1 VEVRGR
7 DQVTAALLD
16 AAAALLAARGPAAVS
31 VRDIAARAGVNH
43 GLVHRHFGSK
53 QALLGAVLDRL
64 AHRVPLA
71 GGADETG
78 RAGLLHLFDAAAGND
93 LYFRVLARTML
104 DGEAP
109 QALQSDFPIMRH
121 LVERFRDLQRAGQF
135 APEVDARV
143 LAAGSAAL
151 VLGWML
157 FAPFIA
163 TAAGFP
169 TSDPERLRDAIRQG
183 MLALFRRLQGPAPGA

>member
-1 VEVRGR
+1 VRGR

-31 VRDIAARAGVNH
+31 VRDIAAHAGVNH

-53 QALLGAVLDRL
+53 QALLGAVLDGL
-64 AHRVPLA
+64 AHGISLT
-71 GGADETG
+71 GGDDETG

-93 LYFRVLARTML
+93 LYFRVLARSIL

-109 QALQSDFPIMRH
+109 QELQSDFPIMH
-121 LVERFRDLQRAGQF
+121 YLVETFRDLQRDGQF
-135 APEVDARV
+135 APELDARL

-151 VLGWML
+151 ALGWTL
-157 FAPFIA
+157 FAPFVA
-163 TAAGFP
+163 VAAGFP
-169 TSDPERLRDAIRQG
+169 SSDAEHLRSAIRQG
-183 MLALFRRLQGPAPGA
+183 MLALFRRLHGPAPDA